1 MDRYTVKRNGKVLFE
16 NMSELDYMELMQ
28 DLAIEYY
35 KTGSPKAGDIE
46 TFIIGENDE
55 WQKQKQV

>member
-1 MDRYTVKRNGKVLFE
+1 
-16 NMSELDYMELMQ
+16 MELMQ